1 MTWNED
7 KVRSVRAPPTSTRP
21 SRSNSSEHLAVELNE
36 QLKWHC
42 VMSRLIEPFQC
53 HFRGGVRVSGG
64 VIDSGILRWSESARG
79 WLIPSA
85 LTISLCL
92 VVMAATW
99 ETVNPIHKLFIALET
114 CWHMYAWKVS
124 YEPKKTALPPSN
136 MEVCKH
142 VYKTVK
148 ECKKGAEARY
158 WYMESKAGRIW
169 RPKSTEPSQV
179 LASDLGLLGF
189 ILQWTSE
196 HADCG
201 EDISGVFSESFTN

>member
-7 KVRSVRAPPTSTRP
+7 KVRSVRALPTSTRP

-85 LTISLCL
+85 LAISLCL

-124 YEPKKTALPPSN
+124 YEPKKNSSPTQQHGGVQTRVQN
-136 MEVCKH
+136 G
-142 VYKTVK
+142 
-148 ECKKGAEARY
+148 KG
-158 WYMESKAGRIW
+158 M
-169 RPKSTEPSQV
+169 
-179 LASDLGLLGF
+179 
-189 ILQWTSE
+189 
-196 HADCG
+196 
-201 EDISGVFSESFTN
+201 